1 MSLKSRRPEQA
12 GIRLALL
19 MTVLFLA
26 GMAVGAWW
34 VYRSTNTP
42 GAPPSEVA
50 GQTLAASTRSVLK
63 SLNSAVEIQFYS
75 LLTEGGSSAELREF
89 AKRVN
94 QLLADFDRESGGK
107 IRVSPNV
114 TWSDATTR
122 NATAAGV
129 VPFNVGGDPAY
140 LGLVVLQDGRKE
152 TLAQLRPEWEP
163 ALEFDLA
170 RAIARVVASPSR
182 PVSTAETALARS
194 AAEAVE
200 RSIPN
205 LTAVSLEEGKRILR
219 EAALKEYKAAVA
231 EMDVEIKEA
240 ERRLLEAQAANSGPD
255 RQTAL
260 EQLRQVQSKH
270 TQKLNDIA
278 THSQAQIEA
287 FQRMKNQ

>member
-1 MSLKSRRPEQA
+1 MSLKSRRLEQA
-12 GIRLALL
+12 NIRLALL
-19 MTVLFLA
+19 MAVFFLV

-34 VYRSTNTP
+34 VYRSTNNP
-42 GAPPSEVA
+42 GSPSQDA
-50 GQTLAASTRSVLK
+50 GRTLAASTRSVLN
-63 SLNSAVEIQFYS
+63 SLNSAVEIQLYS
-75 LLTEGGSSAELREF
+75 LLSEGGSSGELREF
-89 AKRVN
+89 AKRVD
-94 QLLADFDRESGGK
+94 QLLADFAQESGGK
-107 IRVSPNV
+107 IRVSPHD

-122 NATAAGV
+122 NASAAGV

-170 RAIARVVASPSR
+170 RAISRVVASPSQ
-182 PVSTAETALARS
+182 PVSAAETALARN
-194 AAEAVE
+194 ATEAVE

-219 EAALKEYKAAVA
+219 EAALKEYKAAVT
-231 EMDVEIKEA
+231 EMDSEIKEA
-240 ERRLLEAQAANSGPD
+240 ERRLLEAQAANSDSD

-260 EQLRQVQSKH
+260 EQLRQAQSKH

-278 THSQAQIEA
+278 TRSQAQIEA